1 MSDFT
6 FFLAIFWVISPKNFL
21 NLWFFNLFACNED
34 AYSYL
39 FLMYELYACSIEA
52 IVCDYRNQCFCKKAI
67 YVLCSLFYRW
77 LAEMEANI
85 ILLKALF
92 LHFLLCYTNVP
103 FLSCKKINI
112 LGRRW
117 INVIR
122 RNWYLHCKCVW
133 ILFFLNGILINLRI
147 LCNFI

>member
-1 MSDFT
+1 M
-6 FFLAIFWVISPKNFL
+6 
-21 NLWFFNLFACNED
+21 FFNLFACNED

-85 ILLKALF
+85 ILLKAIF
-92 LHFLLCYTNVP
+92 FIFFSV
-103 FLSCKKINI
+103 I
-112 LGRRW
+112 LMF
-117 INVIR
+117 
-122 RNWYLHCKCVW
+122 
-133 ILFFLNGILINLRI
+133 LFFRVKK
-147 LCNFI
+147 